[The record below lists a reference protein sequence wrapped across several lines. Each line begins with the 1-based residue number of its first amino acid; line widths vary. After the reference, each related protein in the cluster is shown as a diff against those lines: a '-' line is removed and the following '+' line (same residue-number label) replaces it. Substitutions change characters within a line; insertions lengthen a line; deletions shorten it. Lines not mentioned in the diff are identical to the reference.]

1 MILFKNIVIF
11 ILKFAQIKM
20 LKSYKHTLEI
30 RQWLQGITIK
40 SCSPIVSALYCNS
53 VPAFEHGLEDYNDN
67 KKGCKG
73 QRKKKIIKRAA

>member
-1 MILFKNIVIF
+1 
-11 ILKFAQIKM
+11 M
-20 LKSYKHTLEI
+20 LESYKHTAEI

-40 SCSPIVSALYCNS
+40 SCSPIVSALYCNF

>member
-1 MILFKNIVIF
+1 
-11 ILKFAQIKM
+11 M
-20 LKSYKHTLEI
+20 LESYKHTAEI
-30 RQWLQGITIK
+30 RQWLQGTTIK
-40 SCSPIVSALYCNS
+40 SCSPIVSALYCNF

>member
-1 MILFKNIVIF
+1 
-11 ILKFAQIKM
+11 M
-20 LKSYKHTLEI
+20 LKGHKHVLEI
-30 RQWLQGITIK
+30 RQWLQGTTIT
-40 SCSPIVSALYCNS
+40 SCSPIFSALYGDF